1 MSVVF
6 PVRVADVPEG
16 GEILAGG
23 TDLGERVRSGSAT
36 GPFVDI
42 GRIPGLREL
51 EVGPS
56 ETVLGALVTVEEVG
70 DHPEVRRR
78 HPALASICRALATPQ
93 IRTRATMGGVLC
105 QRTRCWYYRHPDFSC
120 FKSGEDGC
128 PAREGN
134 ALYGV
139 AIDLGPCVHPHPS
152 SVALGLIAY
161 DGVVDTDRRR
171 GLTPTDLF
179 GDGSDPRRDHQ
190 LEPGELLTKVR
201 MPRPG
206 EVERGTGAF
215 DGGTRGVS
223 AGTRGVSA
231 GTVEAGT
238 VEAGTDGVAYVRAMS
253 RAQAEWPLVECV
265 ARLRLEDGV
274 ITLAR
279 VALGGVANIPL
290 RLAAVEEVL
299 LGARAGP
306 DAFEAGA
313 ALALQGT
320 TVLPGGQD
328 KRALIRGAV
337 LEALEEAAASV

>member
-6 PVRVADVPEG
+6 PAGAADVPEE

-23 TDLGERVRSGSAT
+23 TDLGERIRSGSAT

-56 ETVLGALVTVEEVG
+56 ETVLGALVTVEDVG
-70 DHPEVRRR
+70 DHPEIRRR
-78 HPALASICRALATPQ
+78 HPALASVCRALATPQ

-120 FKSGEDGC
+120 FKSGGDGC
-128 PAREGN
+128 PARKGN

-139 AIDLGPCVHPHPS
+139 AVDLGPCVHPHPS
-152 SVALGLIAY
+152 SVALALMVY

-171 GLTPTDLF
+171 GLTPGELF
-179 GDGSDPRRDHQ
+179 GDGSDPTRDHQ
-190 LEPGELLTKVR
+190 LDPGELLTQVR
-201 MPRPG
+201 IPCPG
-206 EVERGTGAF
+206 RVGAGSAGVEGGSGEA
-215 DGGTRGVS
+215 DGGTG
-223 AGTRGVSA
+223 GGD
-231 GTVEAGT
+231 
-238 VEAGTDGVAYVRAMS
+238 AGTDGDAYVRVMA

-265 ARLRLEDGV
+265 ARLRVEDGV
-274 ITLAR
+274 IAIAR

-290 RLAAVEEVL
+290 RLAAVEERL
-299 LGARAGP
+299 LRARAGP
-306 DAFEAGA
+306 DAFRDA
-313 ALALQGT
+313 ATLALQGT

-328 KRALIRGAV
+328 KRGLMRGAV
-337 LEALEEAAASV
+337 LEALEEAAASG

>member
-23 TDLGERVRSGSAT
+23 TDLGERIRSGSAT

-70 DHPEVRRR
+70 EDPEIVER

-120 FKSGEDGC
+120 FKSGGDGC
-128 PAREGN
+128 PARGGN

-152 SVALGLIAY
+152 SVALALIAY

-171 GLTPTDLF
+171 GLTPGDLF

-201 MPRPG
+201 IPQPG
-206 EVERGTGAF
+206 EVDGGPGAV
-215 DGGTRGVS
+215 DGGTRGVD
-223 AGTRGVSA
+223 
-231 GTVEAGT
+231 
-238 VEAGTDGVAYVRAMS
+238 AGTDDAGSDGDAYVRAMS

-290 RLAAVEEVL
+290 RLTAVEERL
-299 LGARAGP
+299 LGGRAGA
-306 DAFEAGA
+306 DAFQDA
-313 ALALQGT
+313 ATLALQGT

-328 KRALIRGAV
+328 KRALMRGAV
-337 LEALEEAAASV
+337 LEALEEAAASA

>member
-6 PVRVADVPEG
+6 PAGAADVPEE

-23 TDLGERVRSGSAT
+23 TDLGERIRSGSAT

-42 GRIPGLREL
+42 GRIPGLRQV

-56 ETVLGALVTVEEVG
+56 ETVLGALVTVEDVG
-70 DHPEVRRR
+70 DHPEIRRR
-78 HPALASICRALATPQ
+78 HPALASVCRALATPQ

-120 FKSGEDGC
+120 FKSGGDGC

-139 AIDLGPCVHPHPS
+139 AVDLGPCVHPHPS
-152 SVALGLIAY
+152 SVALALLAY

-171 GLTPTDLF
+171 DLTPGELF
-179 GDGSDPRRDHQ
+179 GDGSDATRDHQ
-190 LEPGELLTKVR
+190 LESGELLTQVR
-201 MPRPG
+201 IPFSG
-206 EVERGTGAF
+206 DVDGGTGAI
-215 DGGTRGVS
+215 DGGPGGV
-223 AGTRGVSA
+223 
-231 GTVEAGT
+231 
-238 VEAGTDGVAYVRAMS
+238 DGRTEGDAYVRVMA

-265 ARLRLEDGV
+265 ARLRVEDGV
-274 ITLAR
+274 IAHAR

-290 RLAAVEEVL
+290 RLAKVEERLV
-299 LGARAGP
+299 GARAGP
-306 DAFEAGA
+306 DAFQDAA

-328 KRALIRGAV
+328 KRGLMRGAV
-337 LEALEEAAASV
+337 LEALEEAAASA

>member
-6 PVRVADVPEG
+6 PAEAADVPAE

-23 TDLGERVRSGSAT
+23 TDLGERIRSGSAT

-42 GRIPGLREL
+42 SRIPGLWEL

-70 DHPEVRRR
+70 DHPEIRRG
-78 HPALASICRALATPQ
+78 HPAVASVCRALATPQ

-120 FKSGEDGC
+120 FKSGGDGC

-152 SVALGLIAY
+152 SVALALIAY

-171 GLTPTDLF
+171 GLTPGDLF

-190 LEPGELLTKVR
+190 LEPGELLTRVR
-201 MPRPG
+201 MPSPG
-206 EVERGTGAF
+206 EV
-215 DGGTRGVS
+215 DGGT
-223 AGTRGVSA
+223 
-231 GTVEAGT
+231 
-238 VEAGTDGVAYVRAMS
+238 DGDAYVRVMS

-265 ARLRLEDGV
+265 ARIRLEDGV

-290 RLAAVEEVL
+290 RLAAVEERL

-306 DAFEAGA
+306 DAFQDAAG
-313 ALALQGT
+313 LALQGT

-337 LEALEEAAASV
+337 LEALEEVAASA